1 MKIAVCDDDKTDYTY
16 PNSGQSSPTVQV
28 KATLTFN
35 KGTYSIPAHTLSNP
49 K

>member
-16 PNSGQSSPTVQV
+16 PNSGPSSPTVQV